1 MAKIRTMTEGNSA
14 KMIFLF
20 ALPLM
25 FGNVF
30 QQMYTV
36 MDTMIVG
43 QALGVQALA
52 ALGAADWLNW
62 MVLGSIQGI
71 SQGFAILM
79 AQEFG
84 AGNIGRLQKVIGNS
98 AILSAI
104 TSILLLILTQCIAAP
119 VLQLLQTPQEI
130 VGMSLLYLRIMF
142 LGVPVVMAYN
152 VLASVLRALGDG
164 KTPLYAMIVASFLNI
179 GLDLLFV
186 LVFHWGIAGA
196 AAATVA
202 AQAFSGIFCLASL
215 KRVTIFAFSKS
226 DFQIES
232 ALAGKLLGLGA
243 PMALQ
248 NAIIAVGGMIVQFV
262 VNGFGV
268 LFIAGFT
275 ATNKLYGVLEIAA
288 TSYGYAMV
296 TYVGQNLGA
305 RKIKRIRRGVK
316 EAVLIAIVTAAL
328 IGVVMLLFGKNILSC
343 FISGTPQEFEQTLEI
358 AYHYL
363 TIMSV
368 CLPVLYYLHVTRAS
382 LQGMGDT
389 MLPMLS
395 GIAEFIMRTGAALL
409 LPYLVGEYGIFY
421 AEILAWLGADVVLF
435 VSYLYRIRAISRKM
449 EEAEIQQ
456 TAY

>member
-142 LGVPVVMAYN
+142 LGVPVVMTYN

-202 AQAFSGIFCLASL
+202 AQAFSGIFCLVSL
-215 KRVTIFAFSKS
+215 KRVTIFSFSKS
-226 DFQIES
+226 DFKIES

-328 IGVVMLLFGKNILSC
+328 IGVVMLLFGKSILSC

-435 VSYLYRIRAISRKM
+435 VSYLYRIRAVSRKM

-456 TAY
+456 TAH

>member
-202 AQAFSGIFCLASL
+202 AQAFSGIFCLVSL
-215 KRVTIFAFSKS
+215 KRVTIFSFSKS
-226 DFQIES
+226 DFKIES

-328 IGVVMLLFGKNILSC
+328 IGVVMLLFGKSILSC

-456 TAY
+456 TAH